1 VTERSELGSVSIQET
16 DTRYNAGL
24 TSVGTETTEV
34 CATGDELFYVE
45 KIHMNANENHTMRHE
60 L

>member
-1 VTERSELGSVSIQET
+1 VTERSELGSVSVQET

-34 CATGDELFYVE
+34 CTTGDELFYVE
-45 KIHMNANENHTMRHE
+45 KIRMNANKNRTTWRK

>member
-1 VTERSELGSVSIQET
+1 MRH
-16 DTRYNAGL
+16 NAGL
-24 TSVGTETTEV
+24 TSVRTETTEV

-45 KIHMNANENHTMRHE
+45 KIHMNANESCMMRCE